1 MSLTSVVCSQ
11 NRTELCIF
19 DFPRS
24 YINLLDTLKSA
35 RALSIK
41 NWFTKTQQIRHM
53 ASTFIMQLK
62 KEGSL
67 QVIILLQH
75 ILYICT
81 LHEGETLMQ
90 EGEIQSKHEGTQ
102 RL

>member
-1 MSLTSVVCSQ
+1 
-11 NRTELCIF
+11 
-19 DFPRS
+19 
-24 YINLLDTLKSA
+24 
-35 RALSIK
+35 
-41 NWFTKTQQIRHM
+41 M

-75 ILYICT
+75 ILDIYT

-102 RL
+102 CL

>member
-1 MSLTSVVCSQ
+1 
-11 NRTELCIF
+11 
-19 DFPRS
+19 
-24 YINLLDTLKSA
+24 
-35 RALSIK
+35 
-41 NWFTKTQQIRHM
+41 
-53 ASTFIMQLK
+53 MQLK

-90 EGEIQSKHEGTQ
+90 EGEIQSKHEGT
-102 RL
+102 

>member
-1 MSLTSVVCSQ
+1 
-11 NRTELCIF
+11 
-19 DFPRS
+19 
-24 YINLLDTLKSA
+24 
-35 RALSIK
+35 
-41 NWFTKTQQIRHM
+41 M

-90 EGEIQSKHEGTQ
+90 EGEIQSKHEGTVVLVMTCLINGSYAPQ
-102 RL
+102 VLS